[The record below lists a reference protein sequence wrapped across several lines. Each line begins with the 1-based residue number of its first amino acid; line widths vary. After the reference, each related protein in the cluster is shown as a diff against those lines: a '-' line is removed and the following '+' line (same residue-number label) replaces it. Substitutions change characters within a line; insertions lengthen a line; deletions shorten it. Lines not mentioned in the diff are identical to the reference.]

1 MTALQIHDGILH
13 HQDCSGLITHLYHV
27 DKLAFLL
34 RLHAFEKKSEIF
46 AVINSCSTLIP
57 SMDSM
62 TLTNHSSESAGSTD
76 LWGKAMSFYQRVIR
90 SGCVFGPA
98 ASFSRN
104 IPQGDQ
110 CYPGYVLYELKPE
123 LLPPVT
129 DMLTTPSTAPQFH
142 LPPRFP

>member
-1 MTALQIHDGILH
+1 MA
-13 HQDCSGLITHLYHV
+13 
-27 DKLAFLL
+27 
-34 RLHAFEKKSEIF
+34 
-46 AVINSCSTLIP
+46 
-57 SMDSM
+57 
-62 TLTNHSSESAGSTD
+62 LTNRSSESAASTD
-76 LWGKAMSFYQRVIR
+76 LWGKAFYQRVIQ

-110 CYPGYVLYELKPE
+110 CYAGYVLYELKPE

-129 DMLTTPSTAPQFH
+129 LMLTTPSTSPQFP